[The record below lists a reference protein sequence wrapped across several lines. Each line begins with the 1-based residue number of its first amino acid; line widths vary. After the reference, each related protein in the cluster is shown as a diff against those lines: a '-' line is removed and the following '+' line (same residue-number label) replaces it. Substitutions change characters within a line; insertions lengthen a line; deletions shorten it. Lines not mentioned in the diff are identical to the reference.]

1 MLALYLSMLDT
12 NDERDKMT
20 TIYEDNHLFC
30 ISIAMKITGNMAMA
44 EDAVHNAFIE
54 IIKRKEKY
62 FALDGSVLRA
72 SLVIIVK
79 NKAIDLLRERKR
91 IVDDPIDGVE
101 GYPDT
106 DEFPILEQLS
116 ARETYESL
124 RTAIGSLGDI
134 HKSVLRMK
142 YFEDLS
148 NAEIAERLGITK
160 KHVETRLYRA
170 KEFLKKAMVSEGKVN
185 E

>member
-1 MLALYLSMLDT
+1 MLALYLSILDT
-12 NDERDKMT
+12 DAERDKMT
-20 TIYEDNHLFC
+20 SIYEDNHLFC
-30 ISIAMKITGNMAMA
+30 ISIAMKITGNMSMA

-79 NKAIDLLRERKR
+79 NKSIDLLRERKR
-91 IVDDPIDGVE
+91 IADDPIDGVD

-106 DEFPILEQLS
+106 NEFPVLEQLS
-116 ARETYESL
+116 ARESYESL
-124 RTAIGSLGDI
+124 RKAVDSLGDI
-134 HKSVLRMK
+134 HKAILRMK

-148 NAEIAERLGITK
+148 NSEIAERLGITN

-170 KEFLKKAMVSEGKVN
+170 KEFLKKALVSEGKVN